1 MIWAWLAAQLALKTT
16 SVLAVGEGA
25 ARRALAAGLLAMAIL
40 LPFLVPV
47 APLNVV
53 LLCFL
58 SIIGLIK
65 TTQVA
70 SSGSDWSAGR
80 RLWHLFGVVDTR
92 FARTVTPAMDF
103 RSLGIVLLNG
113 VLLAAAVFSLTR
125 LGGLSGLEYRVAW
138 TICSATIAVAGF
150 EVLSGLLHVG
160 YLAFG
165 VDVPTLQRNP
175 IVSRSLAEFWGQ
187 RWNRV
192 VGGWLRE
199 FVFEPLAR
207 KRHPR
212 LGLAAAFG
220 ASGALHFWLILGL
233 GIGAALQMAAYFL
246 VQGAALF
253 IEARLGVRRA
263 PPIVGRI
270 WTIAVLLVPLPLL
283 FGPWLQALDELRLAA
298 AP

>member
-1 MIWAWLAAQLALKTT
+1 MIWTWLAAQLALKAT
-16 SVLAVGEGA
+16 SVLAVGEGSV
-25 ARRALAAGLLAMAIL
+25 RRALAAALLAMAIV

-70 SSGSDWSAGR
+70 ASGNDWPMGR
-80 RLWHLFGVVDTR
+80 RLWHLFGVADTR
-92 FARTVTPAMDF
+92 FARRVPRVMDL
-103 RSLGIVLLNG
+103 RALGVVLLNG
-113 VLLAAAVFSLTR
+113 VLLSGAVFALTS
-125 LGGLSGLEYRVAW
+125 LGGLSDLAYRVAW
-138 TICSATIAVAGF
+138 TVCAATIAVAGF
-150 EVLSGLLHVG
+150 EVFSGLVHVG

-165 VDVPTLQRNP
+165 VDVPALQRNP

-192 VGGWLRE
+192 VSGWLRE

-207 KRHPR
+207 RRHPR

-233 GIGAALQMAAYFL
+233 GIGAAVQMAAYFL

-253 IEARLGVRRA
+253 VESRLGVRRA
-263 PPIVGRI
+263 PPILGRA
-270 WTIAVLLVPLPLL
+270 WTIAVLLVPLPLI
-283 FGPWLQALDELRLAA
+283 FGPWLEALDKQM
-298 AP
+298 